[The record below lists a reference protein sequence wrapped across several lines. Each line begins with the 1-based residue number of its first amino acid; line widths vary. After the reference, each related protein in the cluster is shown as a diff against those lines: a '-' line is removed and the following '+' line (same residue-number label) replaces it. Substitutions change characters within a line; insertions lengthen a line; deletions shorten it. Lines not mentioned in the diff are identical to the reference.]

1 MRKELDALKQNGG
14 ELKKKWDEVRNEAW
28 DLERKIVMLTY
39 SIDLLISDKDFEA
52 SKQELKE
59 KMDRDYNK
67 ALED

>member
-28 DLERKIVMLTY
+28 DLERRIVMLTS

-52 SKQELKE
+52 T
-59 KMDRDYNK
+59 
-67 ALED
+67 ED